1 MKAHIVPTMS
11 PTATL
16 EPKYCQVVIAG
27 GGVAGITL
35 ALAFERMNIDYV
47 LFEAHAS
54 LALSEGASIGLL
66 PNGLR
71 ILEQL
76 GVLDEIEQQSVAL
89 QTWRHID
96 GDGNL
101 ISCTSALGHYPSK

>member
-1 MKAHIVPTMS
+1 MS
-11 PTATL
+11 PTATR
-16 EPKYCQVVIAG
+16 EPKHCQVVIAG

-47 LFEAHAS
+47 LFEAHTS
-54 LALSEGASIGLL
+54 LAPSEGASIGLL

-101 ISCTSALGHYPSK
+101 ISCTNALGHYPSK